1 MNCSSAREFFP
12 ELLDARTAA
21 TAQAEA
27 RDHLAH
33 CPDCQREFSAL
44 SQTLATL
51 DAPPAAPSAALRR
64 NFYALLEEEK
74 HSAASVRTA
83 ADRTAGTQTAR
94 RTSTW
99 RWLLAPAL
107 AAMALLAGFQ
117 LGTRYAPPA
126 TAVPPPDDATRREL
140 AALRTQVNQ
149 MSQLVGYS
157 LLQQQQGPANDRLRD
172 VLLAAHSDAP
182 GARVLDELILA
193 LAFDPSANV
202 RLRALE
208 ALHAHADN
216 ATVRAG
222 IIAALPREQNP
233 LVQLELI
240 DFVAT
245 AHDRTAAPALEKISR
260 EESSDQSVRA
270 AARRALAQL

>member
-1 MNCSSAREFFP
+1 MNCSSARDIFP
-12 ELLDARTAA
+12 ELLDARTAP
-21 TAQAEA
+21 TAQPGA
-27 RDHLAH
+27 RAHLAH

-44 SQTLATL
+44 SKMLAVL
-51 DAPPAAPSAALRR
+51 DTPAAAASPALRR

-74 HSAASVRTA
+74 HSAASARAA
-83 ADRTAGTQTAR
+83 ADRAASRTGR
-94 RTSTW
+94 RTGAW

-107 AAMALLAGFQ
+107 AAVTLLAGFQ
-117 LGTRYAPPA
+117 LGTRYAPPP
-126 TAVPPPDDATRREL
+126 TAIAAPDDATRREL

-193 LAFDPSANV
+193 LAFDPSANI

-222 IIAALPREQNP
+222 IVAALPREQNP